1 MSSEVE
7 TSLAGECRNPNDQ
20 CRNNDERRDKEQLNA
35 TLELRA
41 SFVIRH
47 SCFVIFTLP
56 SAVRYLVKARVKL
69 GKDRA
74 LVQAIDERVLG
85 RDSIAGDEY
94 LHNMEQA
101 RVTEN
106 GVAQWVETCFCDPPL
121 AEERPHWEDYFKLL
135 SVKDAR
141 LRRNCRHENG
151 TEPWACCNC
160 DCTQKLE
167 KKCER
172 KACHFSTHCGQRKA
186 TSRPPLQL
194 RPPSR
199 CWAQFVILASS
210 LVGSYSLRASESRK
224 TSKKSKPTHLRIMMR
239 QFVS

>member
-1 MSSEVE
+1 MN
-7 TSLAGECRNPNDQ
+7 T
-20 CRNNDERRDKEQLNA
+20 

-47 SCFVIFTLP
+47 SCFVIFTLS

-85 RDSIAGDEY
+85 RGSIAGDEY
-94 LHNMEQA
+94 LHNMWQA

-106 GVAQWVETCFCDPPL
+106 GVA
-121 AEERPHWEDYFKLL
+121 
-135 SVKDAR
+135 VKDAH

-167 KKCER
+167 EK
-172 KACHFSTHCGQRKA
+172 
-186 TSRPPLQL
+186 L
-194 RPPSR
+194 RTQGMS
-199 CWAQFVILASS
+199 FLNT
-210 LVGSYSLRASESRK
+210 LRLE
-224 TSKKSKPTHLRIMMR
+224 KSD
-239 QFVS
+239 F

>member
-7 TSLAGECRNPNDQ
+7 TSLAGECRNPNDH
-20 CRNNDERRDKEQLNA
+20 CRNNDERPDEEQLNT

-47 SCFVIFTLP
+47 SCFVIFTLS

-94 LHNMEQA
+94 LHNMWQA

-106 GVAQWVETCFCDPPL
+106 GVAQ
-121 AEERPHWEDYFKLL
+121 
-135 SVKDAR
+135 
-141 LRRNCRHENG
+141 
-151 TEPWACCNC
+151 
-160 DCTQKLE
+160 
-167 KKCER
+167 
-172 KACHFSTHCGQRKA
+172 
-186 TSRPPLQL
+186 
-194 RPPSR
+194 
-199 CWAQFVILASS
+199 
-210 LVGSYSLRASESRK
+210 
-224 TSKKSKPTHLRIMMR
+224 
-239 QFVS
+239 

>member
-74 LVQAIDERVLG
+74 LVQAIDEHVLG
-85 RDSIAGDEY
+85 RGSIAGDEY

-106 GVAQWVETCFCDPPL
+106 GVAQWVETCFCDLPL
-121 AEERPHWEDYFKLL
+121 SEEWPYLGRIFRPAQREGRPLRSQL
-135 SVKDAR
+135 PAR
-141 LRRNCRHENG
+141 ERNRTVG
-151 TEPWACCNC
+151 
-160 DCTQKLE
+160 L
-167 KKCER
+167 
-172 KACHFSTHCGQRKA
+172 
-186 TSRPPLQL
+186 LQL
-194 RPPSR
+194 RLH
-199 CWAQFVILASS
+199 AEA
-210 LVGSYSLRASESRK
+210 GGKLRTQSMSFLNTLRLE
-224 TSKKSKPTHLRIMMR
+224 KSD
-239 QFVS
+239 F